1 LLPESSTRILAAGE
15 KPMQTTITRPGFT
28 RTIFSAAAI
37 LLIIGM
43 WGCAPQLDE
52 RDVETPPDP
61 TATATSLPGPTATAT
76 IEPSPQVPLSESGPW
91 ALILNDDGI
100 WAANGDGSGLTQLNQ
115 DVVRSSAVAVSG
127 RWIAYATYRMAES
140 DSESDEGLVL
150 KLLSLPEGQAQTVT
164 GLQIR
169 GVTDESPQ
177 DLQYAADQVHRAVIY
192 EGGGLA
198 WSPDGT
204 QLAFVSGHEGTSADV
219 YVLARDTGQ
228 ITRLTD
234 GPSHAYQLSWSPDGQ
249 YIFHTG
255 ASNFGSGAGY
265 SMVGVWAARADD
277 TGVRSL
283 YEPDPRSGSEVLVDW
298 ISADTVLV
306 HSWRPDCG
314 ALTLMRVNVVTGEIR
329 VVWYD
334 YFNLVAYRQDL
345 GAVLV
350 DAMGIRCN
358 PEGVDGFYR
367 IDLPGTGLEQISVE
381 DFYSLLP
388 EPPPDPVPVTLVED
402 LETLLDIGSLI
413 WVQP

>member
-1 LLPESSTRILAAGE
+1 MQKMIVRSAPKQVIVNALVLLLMLGP
-15 KPMQTTITRPGFT
+15 
-28 RTIFSAAAI
+28 
-37 LLIIGM
+37 
-43 WGCAPQLDE
+43 WGCLPPLDDQ
-52 RDVETPPDP
+52 DVDSPPTPTTSMPAP
-61 TATATSLPGPTATAT
+61 TATVTSTV
-76 IEPSPQVPLSESGPW
+76 EPSPQVPLSESGPW
-91 ALILNDDGI
+91 VLIFNDDGI
-100 WAANGDGSGLTQLNQ
+100 WAANADGSGLTQLSQ
-115 DVVRSSAVAVSG
+115 DVVRSGAFVASG
-127 RWIAYATYRMAES
+127 RWIAYATYQAAGTDPGS
-140 DSESDEGLVL
+140 GEGLVL
-150 KLLSLPEGQAQTVT
+150 RMMTLPEGVAHTVT
-164 GLQIR
+164 GLQIE

-177 DLQYAADQVHRAVIY
+177 DLQFAADQVHRAVIY

-204 QLAFVSGHEGTSADV
+204 QLAFVSGHEGTSSDV

-234 GPSHAYQLSWSPDGQ
+234 GPAHAYQLSWSPDGE

-265 SMVGVWAARADD
+265 AMVGVWAARADD

-329 VVWYD
+329 VVWSD
-334 YFNLVAYRQDL
+334 YFNQMAYRRDL
-345 GAVLV
+345 GAVLI
-350 DAMGIRCN
+350 DAMDIPCN
-358 PEGVDGFYR
+358 PEGVSGFYR
-367 IDLPGTGLEQISVE
+367 IDVPGTGLEQISVE

-388 EPPPDPVPVTLVED
+388 EPPPDPVPAYLVEY
-402 LETLLDIGSLI
+402 LETLIDIGSMI
-413 WVQP
+413 WVSP